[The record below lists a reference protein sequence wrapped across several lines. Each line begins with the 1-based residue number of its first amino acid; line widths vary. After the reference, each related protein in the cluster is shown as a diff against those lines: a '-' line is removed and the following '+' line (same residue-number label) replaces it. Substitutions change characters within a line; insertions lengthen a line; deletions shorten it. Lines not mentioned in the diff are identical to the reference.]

1 MSRQDFIQT
10 YKGSSMV
17 DYLDALPYG
26 ATDFRTPTEKGWEL
40 NTKGFENL
48 MNETRLIEL
57 LIGIVVITT
66 LISLFIYIR
75 YWMESIN

>member
-1 MSRQDFIQT
+1 LI
-10 YKGSSMV
+10 
-17 DYLDALPYG
+17 
-26 ATDFRTPTEKGWEL
+26 
-40 NTKGFENL
+40 
-48 MNETRLIEL
+48 NETRLIEL

>member
-1 MSRQDFIQT
+1 MEHFFSIFLVIATLLGNTAEFETFI
-10 YKGSSMV
+10 
-17 DYLDALPYG
+17 L
-26 ATDFRTPTEKGWEL
+26 
-40 NTKGFENL
+40 
-48 MNETRLIEL
+48 ETGLIEL